1 MSDSVQPHRQQPT
14 RLPHPWDSPSK
25 NARVGCHF
33 LLQCMKVKSESEVTQ
48 SCSTLSDPMD
58 CSLPG
63 SSVHGFSR
71 QEYWSGVPFSSPN
84 YSHNLRQI
92 TSSLWTSKSS
102 SHKVLMKTNWENT
115 GLPWWLSGKESACQC
130 KRHGFHVWVGKIPKK
145 EMATHSCILA
155 WRIPWIEEPDR
166 LQSMGSQKSQT
177 QLSN

>member
-1 MSDSVQPHRQQPT
+1 MFSS
-14 RLPHPWDSPSK
+14 
-25 NARVGCHF
+25 
-33 LLQCMKVKSESEVTQ
+33 LQ
-48 SCSTLSDPMD
+48 
-58 CSLPG
+58 G
-63 SSVHGFSR
+63 SSSVIAQSR
-71 QEYWSGVPFSSPN
+71 DQMCCLCLYEIMNGQNKRHSRDCLCQSLQWERHLNCCGLVPEDLLARIFRSVPEN
-84 YSHNLRQI
+84 RQFLDVTVHNLRQI
-92 TSSLWTSKSS
+92 TSSLWTSMSS